1 MEVENPPLGGGVS
14 TEEHPPGAHVV
25 KEWKELLN
33 CLLEDALDKFE
44 VMNLAR
50 RFSIQLPDEKSFS

>member
-1 MEVENPPLGGGVS
+1 MEVENPPLGVGVS
-14 TEEHPPGAHVV
+14 TEEHPPGAYVV

-33 CLLEDALDKFE
+33 SILEDALDKFE
-44 VMNLAR
+44 ALNLAR